1 MICADTNCWIAY
13 LSGDS
18 GQDVEILDHAVIN
31 HAVVMAPVVL
41 SELLSEPALE
51 AQDELDLCAIRL
63 MDVLPGY
70 WERVGK
76 LRAILLAKRKFE
88 PWRDSG
94 TSPWLRP
101 IRRRRRD
108 TARHEIREAN
118 RSGGGAWPPRDG
130 IWCNRFNV

>member
-1 MICADTNCWIAY
+1 LICADTNCWIAY

-51 AQDELDLCAIRL
+51 ARDELDLCAIRL

-76 LRAILLAKRKFE
+76 LRALLLAKR
-88 PWRDSG
+88 
-94 TSPWLRP
+94 LRP
-101 IRRRRRD
+101 KLADTLIAQICIDNDVPLITRD
-108 TARHEIREAN
+108 KEFRHFLRH
-118 RSGGGAWPPRDG
+118 GGLRLL
-130 IWCNRFNV
+130 